1 MTALVFDYSVKVLD
15 ETDEVIRLTALYI
28 REKAVSPAWATD
40 AAHIAMITVNG
51 LDFIVSLNL
60 THIAR
65 TWTID
70 HVRRVNRREGYQGI
84 GIYKPAEVLEIYE
97 DDTRLPE

>member
-1 MTALVFDYSVKVLD
+1 MKPEVVDAGVMEYEEALTETPGKESMKMDKPEIYLETTMFSFYYEERTA
-15 ETDEVIRLTALYI
+15 
-28 REKAVSPAWATD
+28 SPY
-40 AAHIAMITVNG
+40 
-51 LDFIVSLNL
+51 
-60 THIAR
+60 IAR